1 MAESFVA
8 EAEEIEQERIATA
21 AASSVPRGETGLGE
35 ALGLE
40 EREGFP
46 LSEGLPIGDSSAGVV
61 VGDSTAGEVGG
72 SSSAAEIIRGSAAGE
87 IGDSA
92 AGKMR
97 DSSAMRTGVEGIP
110 AGMVFDAVL
119 TSPPYPGVYDY
130 LGHARSARSQ
140 LGVLPRPHMSPS
152 RPADS
157 SSGRRPGNRP
167 ADATAAAA
175 LVDEGNDNDL
185 VACRGKGGTEIDVAA
200 CQGGESVFIDSAVPS
215 GRDWP
220 SNWTDGE
227 IGARSEVRRRAR
239 RNAAFSGVNS
249 TETGPTGVSLGE
261 AGMQAGK
268 DGDISGLDRKWA
280 DDQKEWLAA
289 TTRVLRSG
297 GGRIAVMVGDGDG
310 VDTRSSLLEGVEE
323 LGRREDEGGL
333 GLRVVGWAT
342 LRAARDARRSMRT
355 EHLVLLEKS

>member
-1 MAESFVA
+1 MAGSFVA

-21 AASSVPRGETGLGE
+21 SASSVSRGETGRGE
-35 ALGLE
+35 ALELE
-40 EREGFP
+40 ELKGFP
-46 LSEGLPIGDSSAGVV
+46 LSEGLPTGDSSAGVV
-61 VGDSTAGEVGG
+61 VGDSTAGEVGD
-72 SSSAAEIIRGSAAGE
+72 SSSAAQEIRGSAAGI
-87 IGDSA
+87 IGESA
-92 AGKMR
+92 AGKIR
-97 DSSAMRTGVEGIP
+97 DSSVTGVEGIP

-140 LGVLPRPHMSPS
+140 LGALPRPHMTPS
-152 RPADS
+152 RPAGS
-157 SSGRRPGNRP
+157 TSGRRPGDRP
-167 ADATAAAA
+167 ADAAAT
-175 LVDEGNDNDL
+175 VIDEGNDNDL
-185 VACRGKGGTEIDVAA
+185 AACRGKGGTEIDVEA

-249 TETGPTGVSLGE
+249 TETDPTGGSLGE
-261 AGMQAGK
+261 AGMQAEKG
-268 DGDISGLDRKWA
+268 GDISGLGRKWA

-289 TTRVLRSG
+289 TSRVLRSG

-323 LGRREDEGGL
+323 LGRREGEGGSGL